1 MFFKIHRDIPWED
14 HANCASIN
22 ESEKMD
28 VLKKNRCET
37 EACVFGLYAFVYF
50 MISQQIFFL
59 PSCYNSWRMNLIH
72 TPEWAALNVT
82 WFQPLDTV
90 YWIKRGQLPGQPEL
104 ELRHRLTL
112 QELIDL
118 GTEKKNVSVPIMAEM
133 EATERGYAEETMRK
147 RGPGTR
153 SSGQLS
159 KALHFLVKGR
169 ERCALITSQILRT
182 WAKLGTEF
190 SDLPLWTLF
199 CYFL

>member
-1 MFFKIHRDIPWED
+1 MLLFTLWFLNKSSSYP
-14 HANCASIN
+14 HAITMEN
-22 ESEKMD
+22 ESHSHSRMGGSECHMIPTSRHSLLDQMGTATWPAWIRIKTQTNAPRAYR
-28 VLKKNRCET
+28 LRNRE
-37 EACVFGLYAFVYF
+37 
-50 MISQQIFFL
+50 
-59 PSCYNSWRMNLIH
+59 
-72 TPEWAALNVT
+72 
-82 WFQPLDTV
+82 
-90 YWIKRGQLPGQPEL
+90 
-104 ELRHRLTL
+104 
-112 QELIDL
+112 
-118 GTEKKNVSVPIMAEM
+118 KNVSVPIMAEM

-147 RGPGTR
+147 WGPGTR